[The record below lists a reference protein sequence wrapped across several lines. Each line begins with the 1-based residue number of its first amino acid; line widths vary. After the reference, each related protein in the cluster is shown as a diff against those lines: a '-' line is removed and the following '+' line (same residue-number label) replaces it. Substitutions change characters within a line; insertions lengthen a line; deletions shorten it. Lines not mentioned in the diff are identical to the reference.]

1 MDGRKGKPVTHADAL
16 LGAVVPGQASVA
28 HNGGGGGRQKT
39 NPPNEAG
46 ENAQEDPAKTKK
58 KAKRKK
64 QRVKKAATPRKAKH
78 IIKQNKNRQNKLKKG
93 EKGGGKGG
101 DPSKAAQFKKQSCS
115 AWGRRKDGPCC
126 KQAVHDKEC
135 PNGRQ
140 HICEHCGSPDH
151 FSVECPTKKGPKKQ
165 G

>member
-16 LGAVVPGQASVA
+16 LGAVVPGRASVA

-39 NPPNEAG
+39 NPPNDARADAPE
-46 ENAQEDPAKTKK
+46 ETAKTKK

-64 QRVKKAATPRKAKH
+64 QRVKKAATLRKAKN
-78 IIKQNKNRQNKLKKG
+78 IIKQNKNRQQKL
-93 EKGGGKGG
+93 KGGGKGLKGG
-101 DPSKAAQFKKQSCS
+101 DPSKTAEFKKQSCYS
-115 AWGRRKDGPCC
+115 WGRRKDGPCC
-126 KQAVHDKEC
+126 KKAVDDKEC